1 MPNGAFQVK
10 VTNLYFPV
18 DTCVYYVNN
27 TVSIGMLW
35 HEVIISSFIKLLRLF
50 CVNSLKE
57 SFY

>member
-10 VTNLYFPV
+10 VTNLYFLV

-27 TVSIGMLW
+27 KHIKQLGMLW

-50 CVNSLKE
+50 CVNSL
-57 SFY
+57 